1 MRAACRIL
9 LCFSDLFMKRTVIIL
24 LSLSIAAIAG
34 AWAVVRHKF
43 VPPQGISGSGNVASN
58 SFVSNPNAWA
68 EAVEKVK
75 ADRAGEG
82 AGAIEIPAELK
93 HYSER
98 HWFLASQV
106 AEVAKHNLQNCQDY
120 LDLASMIQRGDMVPV
135 PGVTE
140 TYVLFGVGAKTDDTV
155 FTRWADDKSIELYD
169 EPQLAAAL
177 KEIDA
182 KHKTLENE
190 IASLKTQSS
199 RLNSRERSKVNEIQ
213 KQIAAKE
220 QELQSVDEDKSVLNQ
235 YYGETDTREKLFH
248 DYESLKA
255 LASNFGG
262 QAYDINSPDDRK
274 ALKARLLSSLR
285 PAALKILE
293 EVAAT
298 YYAQFNRPLPVSS
311 LVRPESYQRVLRRV
325 NRNAVLIDTPPHS
338 TGLAFDIDYRYMSA
352 AEQTFLM
359 AHLARLKREGR
370 IEVIRERNANYHV
383 FAFLNGTR
391 PNDDLIAA
399 SLEKADETL
408 NPPSNQ
414 SSHVKSKAPQ
424 KKKKPA
430 KKPVTKRRR
439 R

>member
-1 MRAACRIL
+1 MRAACLIL

-24 LSLSIAAIAG
+24 LLLSIAAIAG
-34 AWAVVRHKF
+34 AWAVVKYKF
-43 VPPQGISGSGNVASN
+43 VSPQVSGSGNSATN
-58 SFVSNPNAWA
+58 GFVSNPNAWA

-82 AGAIEIPAELK
+82 AGALEIPAELK

-106 AEVAKHNLQNCQDY
+106 AEVAKHNLQTCQDY

-140 TYVLFGVGAKTDDTV
+140 TYVLFGVAAKTDDTV

-169 EPQLAAAL
+169 EPQLSAAF
-177 KEIDA
+177 KDIDT
-182 KHKTLENE
+182 KHRSLETE
-190 IASLKTQSS
+190 IASLKTQLS
-199 RLNSRERSKVNEIQ
+199 RLNSRERSKVSEIQ

-220 QELQSVDEDKSVLNQ
+220 QEVQSVDEDKSVLNQ
-235 YYGETDTREKLFH
+235 YYGETDTREKLFR

-255 LASNFGG
+255 LATNFGG
-262 QAYDINSPDDRK
+262 QAYDINSPNDRK

-285 PAALKILE
+285 PAALKVLE

-298 YYAQFNRPLPVSS
+298 YHAQFNRPLPVSS

-359 AHLARLKREGR
+359 ADLARLKREGR

-408 NPPSNQ
+408 NPPPNQ
-414 SSHVKSKAPQ
+414 ASHVKSKAPQ